1 MIQTISIN
9 LGGLLFHIDDEA
21 YKILQSYLRSVEKQ
35 FVDETEKNEII
46 SDIEAR
52 LAELFEVRIDRKRDL
67 ISAPDVKAVM
77 AIMGKP
83 HDFVDNEEPEPT
95 KRKRSYR
102 SKRTSKR
109 MYRDVDDRVIGGV
122 CSGIGAY
129 FKIDPWIFRAIFI
142 VFTFFFL
149 SGFII
154 YLILWITIPEALT
167 TAQKLEMRGKPINVE
182 NIKNTVKEEFQ
193 NVKRRMNL

>member
-1 MIQTISIN
+1 MTQTISIN

-21 YKILQSYLRSVEKQ
+21 YKILQSYLKSVEKQ
-35 FVDETEKNEII
+35 FVDETEKKEII

-52 LAELFEVRIDRKRDL
+52 LAELFEVRIDRKKDL

-77 AIMGKP
+77 AIMGEP
-83 HDFVDNEEPEPT
+83 HDFVDDEEPEPT
-95 KRKRSYR
+95 QKKRSYR

-109 MYRDVDDRVIGGV
+109 MYRDVDDRILGGV

-129 FKIDPWIFRAIFI
+129 FKVDPWIFRAIFI

-182 NIKNTVKEEFQ
+182 NIKNTVKEEFE

>member
-1 MIQTISIN
+1 MTQTISIN

-21 YKILQSYLRSVEKQ
+21 YKILQSYLKSVEKQ
-35 FVDETEKNEII
+35 FVDETEKKEII

-52 LAELFEVRIDRKRDL
+52 LAELFEERIDRKKDL
-67 ISAPDVKAVM
+67 ISTPDVKAVM
-77 AIMGKP
+77 AIMGEP
-83 HDFVDNEEPEPT
+83 HDFVDEEEPQPS
-95 KRKRSYR
+95 KKKKYYR

-109 MYRDVDDRVIGGV
+109 MYRDVDDRILGGV
-122 CSGIGAY
+122 CSGIGSY
-129 FKIDPWIFRAIFI
+129 FQLDPWIFRAIFI

-182 NIKNTVKEEFQ
+182 NIKNTVKEEFE
-193 NVKRRMNL
+193 NVKRRMNI